1 MPKISGLTNANKP
14 LTANLLDWLE
24 VNTPD
29 RILLKYVYYRIHEF
43 ISDETTG
50 DEVADREKEEDETQS
65 SEGTTADQA
74 EPFWPP
80 MMGAPMPPNAY
91 PMGPD
96 PWRLHQPMG
105 RNLKTSMSKDN
116 NFVFDM
122 NEPIEFIY
130 QGLLYHVISTQ
141 L

>member
-1 MPKISGLTNANKP
+1 MNGAFKHDKICL
-14 LTANLLDWLE
+14 
-24 VNTPD
+24 
-29 RILLKYVYYRIHEF
+29 IF

-65 SEGTTADQA
+65 SEGTAADQA

-80 MMGAPMPPNAY
+80 MMGAPMPPNTY

-105 RNLKTSMSKDN
+105 ENLKSHILLSKDAN
-116 NFVFDM
+116 YVFDM
-122 NEPIEFIY
+122 NEHLSYP
-130 QGLLYHVISTQ
+130 
-141 L
+141 